1 VDWSLYIM
9 VFMAELDIDYSSVAW
24 PA

>member
-1 VDWSLYIM
+1 M